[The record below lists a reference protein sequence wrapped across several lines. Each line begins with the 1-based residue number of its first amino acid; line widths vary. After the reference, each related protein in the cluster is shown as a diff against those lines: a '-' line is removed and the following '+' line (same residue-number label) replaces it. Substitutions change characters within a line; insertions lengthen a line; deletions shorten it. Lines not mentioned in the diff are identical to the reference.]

1 MLLRRRENVGT
12 ITVFGAGKQA
22 YWHIRLAL
30 LLRGPDIKRVNMI
43 NRSFARAQP
52 LLEEF
57 YALQSQLSYFHGGQS
72 SSDSGTSTPSSTS
85 TSSSTNKYST
95 KFTILS
101 TEYGEYDRV
110 LKEEVRKADIIL
122 CCTPSLT
129 PLFPAEH
136 LTAHEGRKKGR
147 LISAIG
153 SYRPNMC
160 ELHPEILKQA
170 VAPQHHHHHH
180 KHAHEA
186 GVVVVDSLT
195 ACLKEGGEIVQAGL
209 GPEQLVEIGELVMLK
224 HAAASKRSS
233 SASRTNTNSSS
244 TSSSSRTTSG
254 RSVKEKE
261 KEKEKHG
268 HHGLLHHLPSFKK
281 EKDKDQEVGPAT
293 QKSTESN
300 NLPHHQNGDAHSLSE
315 NSTGSSTKETPSM
328 KGVVEMCKAEEK
340 AAAGMETELQKDEAI
355 DGLITWLTK
364 GNVIYKSVGL
374 GLMDVVVGGD
384 LVGLAEERRIGTRIE
399 DF

>member
-1 MLLRRRENVGT
+1 M
-12 ITVFGAGKQA
+12 
-22 YWHIRLAL
+22 
-30 LLRGPDIKRVNMI
+30 
-43 NRSFARAQP
+43 
-52 LLEEF
+52 
-57 YALQSQLSYFHGGQS
+57 
-72 SSDSGTSTPSSTS
+72 
-85 TSSSTNKYST
+85 
-95 KFTILS
+95 
-101 TEYGEYDRV
+101 
-110 LKEEVRKADIIL
+110 
-122 CCTPSLT
+122 
-129 PLFPAEH
+129 
-136 LTAHEGRKKGR
+136 
-147 LISAIG
+147 
-153 SYRPNMC
+153 
-160 ELHPEILKQA
+160 
-170 VAPQHHHHHH
+170 
-180 KHAHEA
+180 
-186 GVVVVDSLT
+186 VVVDSLT

-355 DGLITWLTK
+355 DGLIAWLTK